1 MPVTS
6 LHKIGAYSLIKYLFI
21 YLFLKKDLICGMVLK
36 KITYYKMTT
45 TLTAAT
51 TASPTTPE
59 GAFHVPRP
67 TDGILAPLLRSKYK
81 GPYLAF
87 WSIFFYRNSQKKKKN
102 HDKEQCQFKKKKKK
116 KKKTEGWVTR

>member
-87 WSIFFYRNSQKKKKN
+87 WSIFFYRKKKK
-102 HDKEQCQFKKKKKK
+102 KKFKFKKKKKK
-116 KKKTEGWVTR
+116 KKKQKDG